1 MEQLVEK
8 YLTQL
13 NINTS
18 LTGLSLI
25 SHIKAQHI
33 AALPFSSSNVIL
45 NANLSLDEDALFER
59 LVFNKTGGY
68 CFEHNKVMY
77 VVLKQLGFN
86 VRPLITRVL
95 LDDNEGN
102 GRLHRVTLLEFEGEK
117 YIVDVGFGVM
127 NPRFIVPLKNA
138 DIDTISG
145 RYTIK
150 AMANNHYR
158 LEYTP
163 TNAEPIT
170 LYRFDLAEFTEMDC
184 NIGHFYSSQFEGAA
198 FVNNLVVS
206 RVMENERVLI
216 RNREVT
222 FFDDALNEQAVY
234 PITSAQQLYSLLIEH
249 CLLDISECDVK
260 KLFTFIAA
268 KSAAK

>member
-18 LTGLSLI
+18 LIGLSLI

-45 NANLSLDEDALFER
+45 NANLSLDAQALFER

-95 LDDNEGN
+95 LDGNEGN

-138 DIDTISG
+138 TIDTISG

-222 FFDDALNEQAVY
+222 FFDDTENEQAVY
-234 PITSAQQLYSLLIEH
+234 PITSAQQLYSLLVEH
-249 CLLDISECDVK
+249 CLLDISFSEAEI
-260 KLFTFIAA
+260 LYRFINRER
-268 KSAAK
+268 

>member
-1 MEQLVEK
+1 MEQLVEQ
-8 YLTQL
+8 YLMQL
-13 NINTS
+13 NINTALS
-18 LTGLSLI
+18 GLSLI
-25 SHIKAQHI
+25 THLKEQHI
-33 AALPFSSSNVIL
+33 AALPFSSSNVL
-45 NANLSLDEDALFER
+45 LKANLSLDEDALFER
-59 LVFNKTGGY
+59 LVFNKSGGY

-77 VVLKQLGFN
+77 LVLKQLGFN

-95 LDDNEGN
+95 LDGNEGN

-138 DIDTISG
+138 DFDTISG
-145 RYTIK
+145 RYSVK
-150 AMANNHYR
+150 QQDNNHFR

-163 TNAEPIT
+163 VNGQPIT

-206 RVMENERVLI
+206 RVMEKERVLI

-222 FFDDALNEQAVY
+222 FFDDAEKEQIVY
-234 PITSAQQLYSLLIEH
+234 PITSAQQLYSLLVEH
-249 CLLDISECDVK
+249 CLLDITFSDAQT
-260 KLFTFIAA
+260 LYTFINRER
-268 KSAAK
+268 